1 MNFLKYDLGFRAW
14 RCSTYHAINRFL
26 KAAFLVLLSLFIRK
40 NASAQYTDPLFQ
52 NDIPFGVHSHWI
64 QPWRGYLETV
74 QASRFLS
81 GVGVVLNSPYPD
93 LVCHMLS
100 QHGVTTTRFE
110 IGWSNVTLSNTITD
124 PRPIAALQACHKWG
138 LRPVIL
144 LNANQGIPCPLTK
157 FVATLTNSA
166 AAGATKLTFADTT
179 GFVPGKTGISY
190 LTSNTAAQ
198 ILITAVNGK
207 TVTLSMPLPRAVA
220 AGQTLNMATLKYR
233 PFSVPG
239 SADYNATLAGWKA
252 YVLTVGQLATKY
264 MGAGNFDLEVWNELT
279 FGSSFLYI
287 NDYYNPA
294 FDSNYDET
302 AIWSALVQATADVAT
317 ANPSVFTGT
326 LISDGFANTIP
337 WPASSRESA
346 RVTAISK
353 HVYPVHTTFPI
364 QEQKNPSLNAI
375 LALESPPKFIPS
387 YSDFF
392 PEYFGVAIQ
401 TESFIR
407 DISPISSNIQGA
419 IHGRYS
425 RPGNPCWGWVTEC
438 GYDPYYASVTDPV
451 TALAL
456 KAKSTA
462 RFFCFYLN
470 KGCQKVTIFA
480 TGGGDARLGIVQ
492 DNFLAY
498 CNTNT
503 VYPTDDT
510 SYTSPALAV
519 TQRITNQ
526 MKLKASRV
534 WSSRE
539 LNVISVTDTHN
550 LGQFQGDGT
559 TAHPILYDR
568 DVLTILPFQSS
579 PNRFVIP
586 YYVMTRKLVPALT
599 PEPFKITLTG
609 INPATT
615 KVECYDPI
623 ADAYYPAGVTI
634 AGSNVIISVN
644 AADYPYL
651 MIITD

>member
-1 MNFLKYDLGFRAW
+1 
-14 RCSTYHAINRFL
+14 
-26 KAAFLVLLSLFIRK
+26 
-40 NASAQYTDPLFQ
+40 
-52 NDIPFGVHSHWI
+52 
-64 QPWRGYLETV
+64 
-74 QASRFLS
+74 
-81 GVGVVLNSPYPD
+81 
-93 LVCHMLS
+93 MLS

-166 AAGATKLTFADTT
+166 AAGATKLAFADTAA
-179 GFVPGKTGISY
+179 FVPGKTGISY

-207 TVTLSMPLPRAVA
+207 TVTLSIPLPQAVA

-294 FDSNYDET
+294 LDSNYDET
-302 AIWSALVQATADVAT
+302 AIWSALVQATAEVAT

-337 WPASSRESA
+337 WPASSSEPA

-375 LALESPPKFIPS
+375 LARESPPQFIPS

-407 DISPISSNIQGA
+407 DISPMSSNIQGGDTWK
-419 IHGRYS
+419 IYS
-425 RPGNPCWGWVTEC
+425 SWESMLGM
-438 GYDPYYASVTDPV
+438 
-451 TALAL
+451 
-456 KAKSTA
+456 
-462 RFFCFYLN
+462 
-470 KGCQKVTIFA
+470 
-480 TGGGDARLGIVQ
+480 GD
-492 DNFLAY
+492 
-498 CNTNT
+498 
-503 VYPTDDT
+503 
-510 SYTSPALAV
+510 
-519 TQRITNQ
+519 
-526 MKLKASRV
+526 RV
-534 WSSRE
+534 RVRSLLCVGDQSGHSS
-539 LNVISVTDTHN
+539 
-550 LGQFQGDGT
+550 G
-559 TAHPILYDR
+559 A
-568 DVLTILPFQSS
+568 
-579 PNRFVIP
+579 
-586 YYVMTRKLVPALT
+586 
-599 PEPFKITLTG
+599 
-609 INPATT
+609 
-615 KVECYDPI
+615 
-623 ADAYYPAGVTI
+623 
-634 AGSNVIISVN
+634 
-644 AADYPYL
+644 
-651 MIITD
+651 